1 MINISHSI
9 LGYSNYNAYNIEF
22 SNVFR
27 YVEYADQTAILREGY
42 WASYNVP
49 FYESIANK
57 SGWPAVVATMG
68 PDASHDLYPRAK
80 IFRRDQGKVK
90 IYQ

>member
-1 MINISHSI
+1 M
-9 LGYSNYNAYNIEF
+9 
-22 SNVFR
+22 NVFR

-49 FYESIANK
+49 FYETIANK
-57 SGWPAVVATMG
+57 SGWPAVVARVG